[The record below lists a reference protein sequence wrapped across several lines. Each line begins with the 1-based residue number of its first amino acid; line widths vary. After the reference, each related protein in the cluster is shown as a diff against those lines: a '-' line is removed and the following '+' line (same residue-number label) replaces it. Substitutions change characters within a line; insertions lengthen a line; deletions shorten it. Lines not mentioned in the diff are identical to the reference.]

1 MSRESDEDG
10 LFPSFEP
17 LTVYDAPVL
26 TMSRLLEGDVN
37 WDTWK
42 RTWLDPNS
50 LSPKERERWTDALKD
65 SIGRNRISD
74 SFIDVV
80 SNPFVWLMFLTTPG
94 GATAL
99 KEGGRVFA
107 GNAKAFM
114 GWAGKDF
121 PLLKSLN
128 LLGAEQQFANT
139 SIPTSLHMFAKYKEM
154 LAKEE
159 SEMVGSAL
167 TGFLSKIS
175 DRFGVKV
182 TSLNPDRAPNA
193 AVKKFLTDFHLSA
206 EGHLRGLDAS
216 GQSSR
221 VAPRLMEKVRLLKNG
236 KMQDAWVD
244 RAQLESTVAKNVN
257 GQDGILQEY
266 VQTNGQWQQS
276 AVHSKI
282 KSGEVL
288 RTPGGQVD
296 VRLVHGSQQQRA
308 IVAEGSLAKFIDD
321 AGGTDYINALERLQ
335 QSRIV
340 KLYGDEELW
349 RRTGEFKVDRDKAA
363 RTMRLAIR
371 DRKDQLINKGVL
383 EGRAADED
391 LLFSDEI
398 VDLFRSGGIKGKGV
412 DGNPDELLDLAEQ
425 LVLNKYSIDVGGSRQ
440 VIGRGQGLMRPH
452 SIDLMD
458 STGQVLDPS
467 VAARG
472 SRRVADMQALANGK
486 IMESVLKSS
495 MTYDQDDLLRLRELS
510 ESVVPA
516 SPVAPHVRAFDA
528 EMAKIQRA
536 RQLLAQHD
544 PSTPFRR
551 VQRLNLHRS
560 MTRFLNRT
568 EDTYIRGSA
577 GIDAETETLLKGFK
591 FEPDKI
597 TRAGKVTSGEGR
609 HYGPVLSLSE
619 ADKAKTPGLASYT
632 GESTQSWV
640 NPVGG
645 LSLQDVIDMQVNA
658 LRNSGNDH
666 GAKYFGDVLV
676 PMVRGHL
683 NKRHY
688 TTLTAMHTA
697 QRMSHGFAN
706 GAIGKAIEGSGS
718 FGSRFV
724 QSLREYGDRPLR
736 YSDASALAANVS
748 GWYYSTLMGLS
759 VPTVMLNGMQPM
771 LFAGS
776 WLGYDNVLAG
786 YVDGFKR
793 LGSYMA
799 ARSRHGLRIDS
810 ATRRKLIQEHLDPED
825 VLSLSDDV
833 LDQIDSPF
841 SSQQTSGN
849 LKYFAYELPLKGFE
863 KAEWLNRLVTRHAHR
878 RLMRQQRGR
887 DPVGDEVINDLD
899 DFRRILSNTQYTV
912 SAESIPQIMAGTTD
926 QQSVMGRALTNPMV
940 RQFMQFPVRTLTS
953 LTAGSRIVGGGMREI
968 PGMGAVDLGMGASIY
983 DAARMVGASALL
995 YEGGR
1000 AVLDADI
1007 ARGLAPS
1014 VFTDIIGGDRFLR
1027 DENAWVPV
1035 PPAFG
1040 VPIDLM
1046 RGVLGN
1052 DFDEVRSAL
1061 WRFVP
1066 GGLAGSRLANILPP
1080 LPVVGPTLQK
1090 TYAAWNNPMPDGTI
1104 GVYDQSGRM
1113 VEAVGGSEL
1122 IMRGLGL
1129 DMQRHRDAIS
1139 LNQTMMRNRDR
1150 YKEAQ
1155 RQAMTA
1161 MLSNDMRRAKA
1172 VQGEWEAKTGIP
1184 LRISRNQLDTAMRN
1198 RDTPMAERI
1207 YNSMPMDMRT
1217 VMSGQEPALFGSDLG
1232 G

>member
-1 MSRESDEDG
+1 MSREPDDDG

-65 SIGRNRISD
+65 SVGRSRISD

-99 KEGGRVFA
+99 KDGSRVFA

-139 SIPTSLHMFAKYKEM
+139 SVPTSLHFFARYKEM

-159 SEMVGSAL
+159 SEMVGEAL
-167 TGFLSKIS
+167 TGFLGKIS
-175 DRFGVKV
+175 DKFGVKV
-182 TSLNPDRAPNA
+182 TSLNPDKAPNA
-193 AVKKFLTDFHLSA
+193 AVKKFLNDFHLAA

-216 GQSSR
+216 VASSR
-221 VAPRLMEKVRLLKNG
+221 VAPRLMEKIRINTSG
-236 KMQDAWVD
+236 TFREAWVD
-244 RAQLESTVAKNVN
+244 RAQLAKLESGHSVGQTGVLEEFVLAN
-257 GQDGILQEY
+257 GKW
-266 VQTNGQWQQS
+266 TKANT
-276 AVHSKI
+276 HSNF
-282 KSGEVL
+282 SMNNVL
-288 RTPGGQVD
+288 RNAKADVD
-296 VRLVHGSQQQRA
+296 VRLVHDASTREA
-308 IVAEGSLAKFIDD
+308 IVAQGSLGKYIDD
-321 AGGTDYINALERLQ
+321 VGGTEYLAAIERLQ
-335 QSRIV
+335 QQRIV

-349 RRTGEFKVDRDKAA
+349 KRTGEFKVDREKAA

-383 EGRAADED
+383 EGRSADED

-398 VDLFRSGGIKGKGV
+398 VDLFRAGGVKSKA
-412 DGNPDELLDLAEQ
+412 GNANTDELLDLAEQ
-425 LVLNKYSIDVGGSRQ
+425 LVLNKYSVQRGGTRQ
-440 VIGRGQGLMRPH
+440 VIGRNEGLMRPH

-472 SRRVADMQALANGK
+472 SRRVADMHALADGK
-486 IMESVLKSS
+486 ILERVLKSK
-495 MTYDQDDLLRLRELS
+495 MTYDKDDLIRLREIS
-510 ESVVPA
+510 ESAVPPGA
-516 SPVAPHVRAFDA
+516 VSPHAKAFDA
-528 EMAKIQRA
+528 EMRRA
-536 RQLLAQHD
+536 DEAMRLLAAHD
-544 PSTPFRR
+544 PSMPFRR

-560 MTRFLNRT
+560 MNRFLDRT
-568 EDTYIRGSA
+568 QDTYIRGSA
-577 GIDAETETLLKGFK
+577 GIDSETESLLKSFK

-597 TRAGKVTSGEGR
+597 TAAGVTSGEGR
-609 HYGPVLSLSE
+609 HYGPVMSVKE
-619 ADKAKTPGLASYT
+619 ADKGRTPGLASYT
-632 GESTQSWV
+632 QGSTQPWES
-640 NPVGG
+640 PVGG
-645 LSLQDVIDMQVNA
+645 LTLQDVIDMQVNA

-666 GAKYFGDVLV
+666 GAKYLNDVLV
-676 PMVRGHL
+676 PMVRGQL
-683 NKRHY
+683 NKRHF

-697 QRMSHGFAN
+697 QKVAHGVAN
-706 GAIGKAIEGSGS
+706 SAIGKAIDGSGS
-718 FGSRFV
+718 FGQRFV
-724 QSLREYGDRPLR
+724 QSLRDYGDRPLR
-736 YSDASALAANVS
+736 YSDASKLAANVS

-759 VPTVMLNGMQPM
+759 VPTVMLNIMQPM

-776 WLGYDNVLAG
+776 WMGYDNVIAG
-786 YVDGFKR
+786 YGDAFRR
-793 LGSYMA
+793 LGAYMK
-799 ARSRHGLRIDS
+799 ARSAYGLRIDS
-810 ATRRKLIQEHLDPED
+810 ATRRKLILEHLDPED

-841 SSQQTSGN
+841 ASQQTSSGF
-849 LKYFAYELPLKGFE
+849 KFWAYELPLKGFE
-863 KAEWLNRLVTRHAHR
+863 KAEWVNRMVTRHAHR
-878 RLMRQQRGR
+878 RLLRNSRGR
-887 DPVGDEVINDLD
+887 DPIGDEVVQDLD

-926 QQSVMGRALTNPMV
+926 QQSLMGRALTNPMI
-940 RQFMQFPVRTLTS
+940 RQFMQFPIRTATS
-953 LTAGSRIVGGGMREI
+953 LAAGSRIVGGGVREI
-968 PGMGAVDLGMGASIY
+968 PFMGPVDLGMGASLY
-983 DAARMVGASALL
+983 DASRMMGASALL

-1007 ARGLAPS
+1007 ARGLAPG

-1035 PPAFG
+1035 PPAIG
-1040 VPIDLM
+1040 VPLDLVK
-1046 RGVLGN
+1046 GVLGN

-1066 GGLAGSRLANILPP
+1066 GGLAGSRLANVLPP

-1090 TYAAWNNPMPDGTI
+1090 TYANWDQPLPDGTI

-1113 VEAVGGSEL
+1113 VEAVPGSSL
-1122 IMRGLGL
+1122 VLRGLGL
-1129 DMQRHRDAIS
+1129 DMQKHRDSIA
-1139 LNQTMMRNRDR
+1139 LNQFMMRNRDR
-1150 YKEAQ
+1150 YKDAQ
-1155 RQAMTA
+1155 RRAMVA
-1161 MLSNDMRRAKA
+1161 MLNNDIKTAKA
-1172 VQGEWEAKTGIP
+1172 VQFEWEQKTGVP
-1184 LRISRNQLDTAMRN
+1184 LRISRNQLDTAIKN
-1198 RDTPMAERI
+1198 RDTPMSERI
-1207 YNSMPMDMRT
+1207 FNSLPNDMRT
-1217 VMSGQEPALFGSDLG
+1217 VLTGGPTPEFGSDLG
-1232 G
+1232 S